1 MERRDIVRVL
11 ETSEFFKGLEESNI
25 DRIAAL
31 CQVETYEPG
40 EYVFRQGD
48 FGDKLYVIAE
58 GRIFLER
65 SADLDTRKGSIV
77 IGILGK
83 GRVFGCWSTLLDE
96 PHNLMSSAASEKVTK
111 VLAIKGVNLREV
123 MLGNIDIGFNIL
135 ERLCFLLRNRI
146 QGAYGAMEKI

>member
-1 MERRDIVRVL
+1 MERRDIVRGL
-11 ETSEFFKGLEESNI
+11 EASEFFKDLEKSEI
-25 DRIAAL
+25 EKIAGL
-31 CQVETYEPG
+31 CQVETYKPG

-96 PHNLMSSAASEKVTK
+96 PHNLMSSAASEKATK
-111 VLAIKGVNLREV
+111 VLAIKGVDLREV
-123 MLGNIDIGFNIL
+123 MLSNIDIGFNIL
-135 ERLCFLLRNRI
+135 EKLCFLLRNRI

>member
-1 MERRDIVRVL
+1 MERRDMVKVL
-11 ETSEFFKGLEESNI
+11 ETSEFFKGLDESTL

-65 SADLDTRKGSIV
+65 SVDLDTRKGSIV

-96 PHNLMSSAASEKVTK
+96 PHNLMSSAASEKATK
-111 VLAIKGVNLREV
+111 VLAIKGVDLREV

-135 ERLCFLLRNRI
+135 ERLCLLLRNRI

>member
-1 MERRDIVRVL
+1 MERREIVRVL
-11 ETSEFFKGLEESNI
+11 ETSEFFKGLDESNI

-65 SADLDTRKGSIV
+65 SVDLDTRKGSIV

-96 PHNLMSSAASEKVTK
+96 PHNLMSSAASEKATK
-111 VLAIKGVNLREV
+111 VLAIKGVDLREV

-135 ERLCFLLRNRI
+135 ERLCLLLRNRI
-146 QGAYGAMEKI
+146 QGVYGAMEKI

>member
-1 MERRDIVRVL
+1 MEPFDIVSVL
-11 ETSEFFKGLEESNI
+11 KACEFFKGLNEDNI
-25 DRIAAL
+25 GRIAAL

-40 EYVFRQGD
+40 EFVFRQGD

-65 SADLDTRKGSIV
+65 SVDLGTRKGNVV

-96 PHNLMSSAASEKVTK
+96 PHNLMCSATSEKTTK
-111 VLAIKGVNLREV
+111 VLVMVGAMLRQM
-123 MLGNIDIGFNIL
+123 MLENISLGFNIL

-146 QGAYGAMEKI
+146 RGAYGAMEKI